1 VKEAA
6 PALEGPAPD
15 RSTRRSATFR
25 LLLEFA
31 LLFGGTMLAKQ
42 WLTNTASASYPN
54 LLWLPITVLTL
65 QKGLAWGLACA
76 VIASGLQYA
85 GGLPPELM
93 SEDIYS
99 YIGRIAAEPIAWI
112 CFALVFGHIRSRQ
125 IAHAAELEAQLAER
139 NQQCGAVASLCDD
152 LRRRIEVLEREI
164 AAAGQLSNA
173 DMAQA
178 VIELNHAG
186 WDDFAQR
193 LTRFVVLITGCPE
206 FTIHLLR
213 ADGLAPALQPTDD
226 HRPAA
231 HNPILR
237 GDALFKAIVRER
249 RVLSTRRAGDTAI
262 LAGRGVMAGPL
273 VDGNCQ
279 EGVIGMFAIG
289 GASLDDCPEDIERR
303 FSMALSELS
312 RLADRLGLTARWDA
326 AAGAAVNGRGTTPG
340 AKVEPA
346 GAAADEPVPAPA
358 VEPGRQVVLQ

>member
-6 PALEGPAPD
+6 RALEDSAPA

-25 LLLEFA
+25 LLLELA

-42 WLTNTASASYPN
+42 LLTSTASASYPN
-54 LLWLPITVLTL
+54 LLWLPVTVLTL
-65 QKGLAWGLACA
+65 QKGLAWGLAAA

-85 GGLPPELM
+85 GGLPAELM

-125 IAHAAELEAQLAER
+125 IIHAAELEARLAER
-139 NQQCGAVASLCDD
+139 NQQCGAVADLCDD
-152 LRRRIEVLEREI
+152 LRGRVEVLERQI
-164 AAAGQLSNA
+164 AAAGELSNV
-173 DMAQA
+173 DMVQA
-178 VIELNHAG
+178 VIELNHAA

-213 ADGLAPALQPTDD
+213 ADALAPASQPTDD

-231 HNPILR
+231 HNPIPR
-237 GDALFKAIVRER
+237 GDALFEAIVGER
-249 RVLSTRRAGDTAI
+249 RVLSTRRAADVGI

-273 VDGNCQ
+273 VDGNRQ

-289 GASLDDCPEDIERR
+289 GASLDDCPVDIERR
-303 FSMALSELS
+303 FSIVLSELS
-312 RLADRLGLTARWDA
+312 RLAGHLRLTACWDA
-326 AAGAAVNGRGTTPG
+326 ATAAAMNGHDTARE

-346 GAAADEPVPAPA
+346 AAAADKPAPA
-358 VEPGRQVVLQ
+358 PAGEPDRQVVLQ